1 MLLSL
6 QVKASI
12 SEDNKAPARNNAQT
26 FNMDPDPLKGSKTI
40 CPIIS
45 FCAIKIILFHV
56 IKSMYFMQLK
66 LFVLYNQDHQ
76 FHHSNSCYN

>member
-45 FCAIKIILFHV
+45 FCAIKIILFYTIKFFLFHA

-66 LFVLYNQDHQ
+66 LFVLYN
-76 FHHSNSCYN
+76 